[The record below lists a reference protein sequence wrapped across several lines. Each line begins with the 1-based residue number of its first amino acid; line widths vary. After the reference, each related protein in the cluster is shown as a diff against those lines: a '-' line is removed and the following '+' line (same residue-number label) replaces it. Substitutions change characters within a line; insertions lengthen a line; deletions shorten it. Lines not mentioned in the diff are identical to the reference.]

1 MFNEVY
7 KKILLYVTS
16 ATRSHKRSVPQ
27 ACSNMLCSLSLPRS
41 SRPQR
46 VSRQGTNYVTTG
58 TLALRFG
65 RVLYYKTPGYMVAD
79 ILTWRVFFRYDSEY
93 EIIRTEGGF
102 QRWYSG
108 SNASKSENNE
118 IGNEFIQ

>member
-7 KKILLYVTS
+7 KKILYVAS
-16 ATRSHKRSVPQ
+16 ATRNHKRSLPQ
-27 ACSNMLCSLSLPRS
+27 TWSDMLCSFSFPCCS
-41 SRPQR
+41 WPQR

-65 RVLYYKTPGYMVAD
+65 RVRYYKTPGYMAAD
-79 ILTWRVFFRYDSEY
+79 ILTWRLFFRYDSEY
-93 EIIRTEGGF
+93 EIVQAEVGF

-108 SNASKSENNE
+108 SNASKSEHNE
-118 IGNEFIQ
+118 IVNEFIQ